1 MVRIGMEPTA
11 NLEQLRHSAAHLLA
25 HAVYE
30 LYPDTLFTIGPATED
45 GFFYDMLPHTNFKE
59 CDLPLIEERMRE
71 LAKRNY
77 PIVHTLITAE
87 KAREIFKDNRFKLQ
101 LIDEINQPLVGLATQ
116 GEFKDLCRG
125 GHVSHTG
132 DIQHFKLE
140 AISGSYWK
148 ANRDDQ
154 ALQRISGTAF
164 FSDEELKKYEQKKL
178 DAIQYDHRRLGKQ
191 LDLFSF
197 HEEGP
202 GFAFF
207 HPKGRLVLNLLIEY
221 MRKLQKEYN
230 YQEIST
236 PILLSDSLWHQSG
249 HYAHYKDKMYF
260 CSIDER
266 EFAVKPMNCPG
277 STLIFS
283 ERPRSYRELPLKL
296 AEFGLVHRHELSG
309 VLHGLMRVRSFTQD
323 DAHIY
328 CTIDQVE
335 DQVVSIIRMMQRLL
349 AKFSFTNVSFAVST
363 RPDDSMGDDIQWEK
377 ATNALT
383 NALQKEGISHKIQD
397 KEGAFYGPKI
407 EVKIQDAMEREWQ
420 CGTVQIDF
428 NMPHNFDLSF
438 INSKG
443 EKERPVMVHQAIYG
457 SFERIF
463 AIILEHYKGL
473 LPFWLCPVQ
482 VRALPIT
489 NAQQEYAHEIINSLK
504 AAGIRADMDASGD
517 PLSGQIKNAQAEK
530 IPWMLVLGKKET
542 ELNVVT
548 LRHRDGK
555 QELNLPLNQIIEK
568 AHELMNI

>member
-1 MVRIGMEPTA
+1 
-11 NLEQLRHSAAHLLA
+11 
-25 HAVYE
+25 
-30 LYPDTLFTIGPATED
+30 
-45 GFFYDMLPHTNFKE
+45 
-59 CDLPLIEERMRE
+59 
-71 LAKRNY
+71 
-77 PIVHTLITAE
+77 
-87 KAREIFKDNRFKLQ
+87 
-101 LIDEINQPLVGLATQ
+101 
-116 GEFKDLCRG
+116 
-125 GHVSHTG
+125 
-132 DIQHFKLE
+132 
-140 AISGSYWK
+140 
-148 ANRDDQ
+148 
-154 ALQRISGTAF
+154 
-164 FSDEELKKYEQKKL
+164 
-178 DAIQYDHRRLGKQ
+178 
-191 LDLFSF
+191 
-197 HEEGP
+197 
-202 GFAFF
+202 
-207 HPKGRLVLNLLIEY
+207 
-221 MRKLQKEYN
+221 
-230 YQEIST
+230 
-236 PILLSDSLWHQSG
+236 
-249 HYAHYKDKMYF
+249 MYF